1 MKTVKE
7 IKIGIVCGCFPTQPG
22 IAPDELYHRVLAKRI
37 ESEKQIVINV
47 SSIWYNTVSSGFA
60 LTRQLINTEQP
71 NIILFHVRPDPFLR
85 ISKFWMKYTDKE
97 KRVKKK
103 INLDADDSMI
113 VDDFTPSASQ
123 RLRQKRDLLHNV
135 FRQFNYLFG
144 ILTGSHS
151 TAIKKERI
159 SIENI
164 LTECKQQ
171 KLPLIIIG
179 PASRDTGF
187 FENILLHWLEKKL
200 SLYFTNKNY
209 VTCFGT
215 RDINGEE
222 LFMEDGIHVSPSGH
236 KRIADLI
243 YPFLTKIA
251 SADANKHH

>member
-1 MKTVKE
+1 MKTAEE

-37 ESEKQIVINV
+37 ESEKQIMLYV
-47 SSIWYNTVSSGFA
+47 SSIWYNTVSSGYA
-60 LTRQLINTEQP
+60 LTQQLINTEKP
-71 NIILFHVRPDPFLR
+71 DVVLFHVRPDPYLR
-85 ISKFWMKYTDKE
+85 ISKLWMKYSDKE
-97 KRVKKK
+97 KRVQKK

-123 RLRQKRDLLHNV
+123 RIRQKSLLHGA
-135 FRQFNYLFG
+135 FRQLNYLLG
-144 ILTGSHS
+144 ALIGSNS
-151 TAIKKERI
+151 NAIEKERI

-164 LTECKQQ
+164 LAECEQQ

-187 FENILLHWLEKKL
+187 FENILLYRLEKKL
-200 SLYFTNKNY
+200 SLYFKNKNY

-215 RDINGEE
+215 KDENGTR
-222 LFMEDGIHVSPSGH
+222 LFIEDGIHVSPAGH

-243 YPFLTKIA
+243 YTCLIKIITTSFIKEA
-251 SADANKHH
+251 